1 MDLALVVLPNGRDIT
16 LTEVHLVLTYGGLIE
31 GYPMRRLNDMIMG
44 GLAKRAARVLPG
56 APVHVIDPPRTQES
70 DQGAGS
76 LPFGPVESL
85 PSVIVMGRFSSGPV
99 NDGKD
104 PVLHRSQLVI
114 VWLQDD
120 ATLPSSQGA
129 PAGLS
134 DVEWERWAEDFE
146 I

>member
-1 MDLALVVLPNGRDIT
+1 MDLALVVLPNGRDIA
-16 LTEVHLVLTYGGLIE
+16 LTEAHLALTYGGLLE

-44 GLAKRAARVLPG
+44 GLAQRAARVLPG

-70 DQGAGS
+70 DLKSDS
-76 LPFGPVESL
+76 LPFGPVETL

-99 NDGKD
+99 DDGKD

-114 VWLQDD
+114 VWLQHD
-120 ATLPSSQGA
+120 AALPSPDAA
-129 PAGLS
+129 PPDLS
-134 DVEWERWAEDFE
+134 AVEWGRWAEDFE